1 MSGDIREL
9 HWLMDMVQNLDAGL
23 VILDRGYD
31 IHLWNGFMANHS
43 GLSPTHAIGR
53 NLFEL
58 FPEIPRRWFQRK
70 LDSVFQLKTRSFITW
85 EQRPFLLRFKNYR
98 PITGLAEFMYQNL
111 TLIPL
116 VSANGTVAHVGVILY
131 DVTDTATGRLELEHA
146 NAQLAQLSRTDRL
159 TGLNNRG
166 HWEECLR
173 HEFSRCLR
181 TRQAASL
188 VMFDIDHFKKV
199 NDSYGHQAGDEVIR
213 EVARALLASIR
224 ATDIAG
230 RYGGEEFGVILPATA
245 AVDGQIM
252 AERLRTRIAQT
263 PVSHEDQT
271 IAFTISLGIADFHPE
286 MTNHAEWLSR
296 ADQALYQ
303 AKQGGRNRTVIWNQV

>member
-1 MSGDIREL
+1 MSSDIKEL
-9 HWLMDMVQNLDAGL
+9 HWLMDMIQNVDAGL
-23 VILDRGYD
+23 VVLGRQYD
-31 IHLWNGFMANHS
+31 IQLWNGFMANHS
-43 GLSPTHAIGR
+43 GLSPTHAIGK

-70 LDSVFQLKTRSFITW
+70 VDSVFQLKTRSFITW

-98 PITGLAEFMYQNL
+98 PITGMAEFMYQNL

-116 VSANGTVAHVGVILY
+116 LSADGSVSHVGVILY
-131 DVTDTATGRLELEHA
+131 DVTDTATGKLELESA
-146 NAQLAQLSRTDRL
+146 NAQLAELSRTDRL

-173 HEFSRCLR
+173 NEFSRCLR

-199 NDSYGHQAGDEVIR
+199 NDTYGHQAGDEVIR
-213 EVARALLASIR
+213 VVARVLLESIR
-224 ATDIAG
+224 ATDTAG

-245 AVDGQIM
+245 ASDGKVM
-252 AERLRTRIAQT
+252 AERMRTRIEQT
-263 PVSHEDQT
+263 PVTHEDQT

-286 MTNHAEWLSR
+286 MNNHAEWLSR

-303 AKQGGRNRTVIWNQV
+303 AKEGGRNRTVIWEP

>member
-1 MSGDIREL
+1 MSSDIREL
-9 HWLMDMVQNLDAGL
+9 HWLMDMVQNVDAGL
-23 VILDRGYD
+23 VVLGRGYD
-31 IHLWNGFMANHS
+31 IQLWNGFMANHS
-43 GLSPTHAIGR
+43 GLSSTHAIGK
-53 NLFEL
+53 NLFEV

-70 LDSVFQLKTRSFITW
+70 LDSVFQLRTRSFITW

-116 VSANGTVAHVGVILY
+116 MSADGTVAHVGVILY
-131 DVTDTATGRLELEHA
+131 DVTDTATGKLELEHA
-146 NAQLAQLSRTDRL
+146 NTQLAELSRTDRL

-173 HEFSRCLR
+173 YEFSRCLR

-188 VMFDIDHFKKV
+188 VMFDIDHFKPV
-199 NDSYGHQAGDEVIR
+199 NDTYGHQAGDEVIR
-213 EVARALLASIR
+213 VVARILLDSIR

-230 RYGGEEFGVILPATA
+230 RYGGEEFGIILPATA
-245 AVDGQIM
+245 AIDGRVL
-252 AERLRTRIAQT
+252 AERIRTRIEQT
-263 PVSHEDQT
+263 PVTHEEHT
-271 IAFTISLGIADFHPE
+271 IDFTVSLGIADFHPE
-286 MTNHAEWLSR
+286 MTNHTEWLSR

-303 AKQGGRNRTVIWNQV
+303 GKEGGRNRTVIWNQ